1 MYRSL
6 LALVVL
12 SIVFAGPTS
21 AQFGGL
27 KDKAKKAAEEK
38 VAVEKVEKEVVDVQK
53 PGAGERPAARTD
65 PDRKFPPGLSFSSLL
80 NGASML
86 AKDGRFHLYQIQATF
101 IPDDCEGGFVVLR
114 TADGEELYQWDWRP
128 DRLEKPYTLFSIHS
142 FTDLRSGEKL
152 SAQYADLS
160 TPGDYV
166 LDFYLPTEH
175 FYTYPFS
182 VMKIGSD
189 DPFGDGQCYV
199 MAGDWSDWGYLY
211 YVDANPEQSLQ
222 WKVWL
227 RNDACKEE
235 DIKVR
240 IEIKRDEDG
249 DLVCTSREHTTNSVQ
264 PKWIRLAFDM
274 VFPEGKDVPHG
285 TYFKAK
291 DLLATDGAYTL
302 TMKID
307 DAPYGTWQFAV
318 EGGKLNYTGRSLRG
332 EADPL
337 TFVEGGRDAWWY
349 AKQ

>member
-1 MYRSL
+1 MYKLL
-6 LALVVL
+6 LAVVVVL
-12 SIVFAGPTS
+12 SIVVAGPS
-21 AQFGGL
+21 YAQFGGL
-27 KDKAKKAAEEK
+27 GDKVKKAAEEK
-38 VAVEKVEKEVVDVQK
+38 AGDVQK
-53 PGAGERPAARTD
+53 PGAGERPPARTD
-65 PDRKFPPGLSFSSLL
+65 LDRPYPPGLSFSSLL
-80 NGASML
+80 NGVVML
-86 AKDGRFHLYQIQATF
+86 PKDGRLHLDHIQATF

-114 TADGEELYQWDWRP
+114 TAEGEELYQWDWRP
-128 DRLEKPYTLFSIHS
+128 DRLEKPYTLFNIHS
-142 FTDLRSGEKL
+142 LTDLRSGETL
-152 SAQYADLS
+152 SAHYADLS

-182 VMKIGSD
+182 VMKIGGD

-199 MAGDWSDWGYLY
+199 MDGDWSDWGYLY
-211 YVDANPEQSLQ
+211 YSDANPEQSLQ
-222 WKVWL
+222 WKIWL
-227 RNDACKEE
+227 QNDACKEE

-240 IEIKRDEDG
+240 VEINRDADG
-249 DLVCTSREHTTNSVQ
+249 DLVCTSREYMTNSVQ

-307 DAPYGTWQFAV
+307 DAPYGTWKFAV
-318 EGGKLNYTGRSLRG
+318 ENGKLNYVGRSLRG